1 MTKFLAAAALALAV
15 AAPAAAAEVRI
26 AVAGK
31 PAAQV
36 HAEIVGA
43 ARSVCLKETAGET
56 LRLGAYTRCFEA
68 TVKAAQGK
76 LRA

>member
-1 MTKFLAAAALALAV
+1 MTKFLAAAALVLAV
-15 AAPAAAAEVRI
+15 AAPASAAEVRV
-26 AVAGK
+26 AVTGK

-36 HAEIVGA
+36 HAEIAGA